1 MVTQAA
7 ASAYVAPVAVLMATC
22 AAGFVVTR
30 AAASARVAPVAIVGP
45 VTTTQQD
52 YPVLWPVPTR
62 WADNDHYGHVN
73 NVTYYSYFDTAVNAW
88 LMEATGTDIRELPAI
103 GVVATTSCRYHG
115 SLSFP
120 DQLRVGLRITRLG
133 RSSITY
139 DLAIFRVVGGGAAG
153 RSEGEELEL
162 AATGTFV
169 HVYVDNESRKSVEI
183 PSIIRAAAAALVVDP
198 E

>member
-1 MVTQAA
+1 M
-7 ASAYVAPVAVLMATC
+7 PV
-22 AAGFVVTR
+22 
-30 AAASARVAPVAIVGP
+30 
-45 VTTTQQD
+45 TTQQD

-88 LMEATGTDIRELPAI
+88 LMAATGTDIRELPAI
-103 GVVATTSCRYHG
+103 GVVAQTSCRYLG

-120 DQLRVGLRITRLG
+120 DQLRVGLRVSRLG

-139 DLAIFRVVGGGAAG
+139 ELAIFRVLD
-153 RSEGEELEL
+153 EDGESLEL
-162 AATGTFV
+162 AATGSFV
-169 HVYVDNESRKSVEI
+169 HVYVDNETRTSVEI
-183 PSIIRAAAAALVVDP
+183 PAVIRTAAAALVTTA